1 MYISGLVDTLV
12 THANMKGFGLTPLFG
27 DGHGYMPPQLQTKN
41 KYFFLFQLKD
51 PSRWQPDIFNVR
63 AGVYAVQQFVTPQ
76 NGLVRPYTFKV

>member
-12 THANMKGFGLTPLFG
+12 THANMKGFGLTPVFG
-27 DGHGYMPPQLQTKN
+27 NRRGHMPPQLKTKN